1 MLFIAEHLDLAGSTM
16 AIDRS
21 AVIILSVLQ
30 AEQSVRCTTIAA
42 SIKLDQVGVVRGYL
56 TLVIVVT

>member
-1 MLFIAEHLDLAGSTM
+1 M